1 MTKLKIGTKVP
12 PGDASGL
19 EDVTDELL
27 ERKRLLVI
35 GVIEVPQAL
44 TDFANKEVT
53 LKVSF
58 IRIEPMVGDTNHDQA
73 LALYRAAVRA
83 RLGAELAENFDEEL
97 GTLLSGQTGDEL

>member
-1 MTKLKIGTKVP
+1 MTKLKIGAKVP

-27 ERKRLLVI
+27 ERKRMLVV

-44 TDFANKEVT
+44 TDFALKEIT

-58 IRIEPMVGDTNHDQA
+58 IRIEPMVGDSHHSQA
-73 LALYRAAVRA
+73 LDLYRAAVRA
-83 RLGAELAENFDEEL
+83 RLGVELAENFEEEL
-97 GTLLSGQTGDEL
+97 DTLLSGQTGDE